1 MDSLVLDSMKEA
13 IVCFLLA
20 TIAAVIIVFIALFAS
35 VGINKLFLKSKEKIG
50 TDMNNIVKL
59 HLYIEGEKRKWENF

>member
-1 MDSLVLDSMKEA
+1 MDSLELESMKEA

-35 VGINKLFLKSKEKIG
+35 VGINKLFFKSKEKIG
-50 TDMNNIVKL
+50 TDMNNAVKL
-59 HLYIEGEKRKWENF
+59 YLYIEGEKKK

>member
-1 MDSLVLDSMKEA
+1 MDSLVLESMKEA

-20 TIAAVIIVFIALFAS
+20 TIAAVIIVFIALFTS